1 LNLSETILFL
11 DCEHESGRFV
21 SLMLDEGERN
31 GLDCG
36 CVDIAMK
43 NVIMELVR
51 VVMEVEGGGY
61 GG

>member
-1 LNLSETILFL
+1 
-11 DCEHESGRFV
+11 
-21 SLMLDEGERN
+21 MLDEGERN

-61 GG
+61 GGWSDGFVVVRGGYEGC